1 MHVFRRDGRA
11 AARMVICASVTQT
24 GRIRVYCGWFW
35 LVCWWLWVVLG
46 HFGWFRG
53 LVTTSVGDTSWKQ
66 SYYRMKVIQNFQL
79 FIFINE
85 GHIGHYM

>member
-1 MHVFRRDGRA
+1 MVFW
-11 AARMVICASVTQT
+11 VI
-24 GRIRVYCGWFW
+24 
-35 LVCWWLWVVLG
+35 L
-46 HFGWFRG
+46 GWFRG

-85 GHIGHYM
+85 GTHWSLYVTVQVQICM